1 MQSLLTDN
9 GEKLVNNIEKD
20 SGVFV
25 HIIHSQG
32 VDETVVLK
40 GTSES
45 VAKAEQMGHSC
56 KIGI

>member
-9 GEKLVNNIEKD
+9 GGKLVNNIEKD

-45 VAKAEQMGHSC
+45 VAKAEHSC

>member
-9 GEKLVNNIEKD
+9 GGKLVNNIEKD
-20 SGVFV
+20 SGAFV

-32 VDETVVLK
+32 VEGTVVLK